1 MCEGAE
7 EGSGGGGPEGASTAD
22 VGAVCEGAEE
32 GSGGGGGARLWWWW
46 GMREVVVG
54 GVAVGCCAVGGG
66 GGGGGGGGEA
76 RSVVLGPNIVGSES
90 GNVDEVGTVIWGTP

>member
-1 MCEGAE
+1 
-7 EGSGGGGPEGASTAD
+7 
-22 VGAVCEGAEE
+22 
-32 GSGGGGGARLWWWW
+32 
-46 GMREVVVG
+46 MREVVVG